1 MKKLTLITALLLATS
16 PVAAQSGQQALG
28 AGGQT
33 NNSPLPDTGIVCQQE
48 MTATFCNAPTSPNIG
63 GFGSSRGSTSS
74 EGSGTGSGS
83 GTERGSRK
91 QHFVHLTLRKLS
103 SRLTNCATQQTTSKK
118 KLARQ
123 QRVFSGTKE
132 GSWGLGERAAPS
144 IPLSMRR
151 LYQPS

>member
-74 EGSGTGSGS
+74 AGSGTGSGS
-83 GTERGSRK
+83 GTSAGAGSNTFAELTGGPSHQGLDEPPFGARSVSGFDTSRERP
-91 QHFVHLTLRKLS
+91 
-103 SRLTNCATQQTTSKK
+103 
-118 KLARQ
+118 LAPAVGN
-123 QRVFSGTKE
+123 QRRPARR
-132 GSWGLGERAAPS
+132 RAV
-144 IPLSMRR
+144 
-151 LYQPS
+151 

>member
-63 GFGSSRGSTSS
+63 GFSSSRVRYGLRVRD
-74 EGSGTGSGS
+74 
-83 GTERGSRK
+83 ERRSRK
-91 QHFVHLTLRKLS
+91 QHFGHLTLRKLS
-103 SRLTNCATQQTTSKK
+103 A
-118 KLARQ
+118 
-123 QRVFSGTKE
+123 G
-132 GSWGLGERAAPS
+132 
-144 IPLSMRR
+144 
-151 LYQPS
+151 